1 MDMVPLKATARTA
14 EVSPKDLR
22 KRNSVPCVLYGN
34 EVKNTMVQCGE
45 NELLK
50 VYVKAGESTL
60 VELDVDGKKV
70 PVLFH
75 ALQFEPVS
83 GRISHVDFYA
93 VNLKKEIEAP
103 VPVRFSGESL
113 AVKELAGIFVTVQH
127 HVTVRCLPTALPHE
141 LEASMTKLANLH
153 DVLKVSDLIVPAGVK
168 VKDPADTVIAT
179 VQEQRKEEEILPTPE
194 AAAAT
199 AEGAAP
205 AEGAE
210 GSEGAAG
217 EKAEGA
223 EPSKDKKEKK
233 EKKDKKE

>member
-1 MDMVPLKATARTA
+1 MDMVSLKASARA
-14 EVSPKDLR
+14 SEASAKELR
-22 KRNSVPCVLYGN
+22 RGSIVPCILYGN

-45 NELLK
+45 NELTK

-75 ALQFEPVS
+75 ALQFDGVS
-83 GRISHVDFYA
+83 GRITHADFYA

-103 VPVRFSGESL
+103 VPVRFTGESL
-113 AVKELAGIFVTVQH
+113 AVKELAGVFVTVLQ

-141 LEASMTKLANLH
+141 LEASMSKLANLR
-153 DVLKVSDLIVPAGVK
+153 DVIKVSDLVVPAGVK
-168 VKDPADTVIAT
+168 VKEPADTVIAT
-179 VQEQRKEEEILPTPE
+179 VQEQRKEEEVVAAVPVE
-194 AAAAT
+194 GAAA

-210 GSEGAAG
+210 GATAAAG

-223 EPSKDKKEKK
+223 DAAKDKKEKK
-233 EKKDKKE
+233 EKKDK